1 MNYVLDD
8 NNNKIPAYSKEEVLA
23 VINKAIADG
32 TLADIVA
39 DAAFISQI
47 KCCVSGDTHLF
58 AFVTQ
63 AKYNEL
69 KENNQLVNNCYYIII
84 DDTTAD
90 DLDEQLE
97 TINNSIS
104 ETKAALNDVITRVD
118 ALGFKEGA
126 FGFSGSAQTN
136 SIKKQGNYVI
146 ANLKYDGSDYVT
158 LTVPEEFRPKEDIE
172 ISASGLLS
180 SAGLTDANYRIAK
193 AYITTDGII
202 TFHSLHDMQ
211 SSDTAYG
218 YLELNNVGWEI
229 ENSTTT
235 GTTTS
240 NCTDCNGTGQIYIN
254 GLQAPCPTCDGS
266 GRVNS

>member
-8 NNNKIPAYSKEEVLA
+8 NKNLVEGASLQEILNIINTAIEDGSLA
-23 VINKAIADG
+23 NLVK
-32 TLADIVA
+32 
-39 DAAFISQI
+39 DAAFISKF
-47 KCCVSGDTHLF
+47 KCCVGGGTHYMG
-58 AFVTQ
+58 FVTQ
-63 AKYNEL
+63 AEYNNL
-69 KENNQLVNNCYYIII
+69 KASGGLKANGLYFII

-90 DLDEQLE
+90 DLNERLE
-97 TINNSIS
+97 AINKNIK
-104 ETKAALNDVITRVD
+104 ETKAALNDVTTRVD

-126 FGFSGSAQTN
+126 FEFSGSAQTN

-158 LTVPEEFRPKEDIE
+158 LTVPKEFRPKEDIE

-180 SAGLTDANYRIAK
+180 STGLTDANYRIAK

-235 GTTTS
+235 GTTTV
-240 NCTDCNGTGQIYIN
+240 NCTDCNGLGTLTIN
-254 GLQAPCPTCDGS
+254 GIQQLCSTCGGS
-266 GRVNS
+266 GKVNS